1 MDGIKLAHGTT
12 ATDQRWWRVAVDDGI
27 SSMGNSYFSGMNA

>member
-1 MDGIKLAHGTT
+1 MDGMRFEQGTM
-12 ATDQRWWRVAVDDGI
+12 ATDQRWWRVAVDDWI